1 MQTVIKKETV
11 GTQHACCSCCSQQG
25 PASVET
31 GKDDTGGRSA
41 LKGEIIRLAIGACI
55 FAAALLLSIP
65 QPGSL
70 VLFIAAYLLIGA
82 PVLLQAA
89 RNIRRGTI
97 FDENFL
103 MVIATFGAF
112 AIEQYPEAVAVM
124 LFYQIGEM
132 FHALAVNK
140 SRRSIAALMDIR
152 PDFAMLRTPS
162 ETKRVSPEEVP
173 VGSLIEVRPGEKI
186 PIDGKVVHGVSSLD
200 TASLTGEA
208 LPKDVGVGSEVL
220 SGCINKSGL
229 LLIETSKPF
238 GESTVS
244 RILALVQNAGENKA
258 PVEHFIT
265 KFSRYYTP
273 AVVFAAIA
281 LAFLPPLIV
290 PSEEFATWIYRA
302 LVFLVVSCPCAL
314 VISIPLTFFGGLGSA
329 SRQGIL
335 IKGSN
340 YLDALTKVDM
350 IVFDKT
356 GTLTR
361 GIFMVKEIDAQALF
375 TKDDVLRYAAAAE
388 GISNHPIALSIKAA
402 YQARGDAAGTLAPIN
417 AVEIAGLGM
426 CCEIDG
432 KQVLAGNRK
441 LMEQETI
448 AYQRREALGTVVY
461 IAVDGVFAGSIM
473 IADDLKPDAAK
484 AIPALKA
491 LGVRKIV
498 MLTGDSKAAGQAAA
512 DELGLDEV
520 YTELLPQDKVA
531 LIETLDTQKECGSS
545 LVFVGDGINDAPALA
560 RSNVGIAMGGIG
572 SDAAIEAADVAL
584 MTDEPSALV
593 TAITVARK
601 TRRIVIQNIVFALA
615 VKAAI
620 LFLAAFGL
628 AAIWEAVF
636 GDVGVA
642 LIAILNALRAMRY
655 RA

>member
-11 GTQHACCSCCSQQG
+11 GTQHACGCCSQQG
-25 PASVET
+25 LASVET
-31 GKDDTGGRSA
+31 GKDDTGHNV
-41 LKGEIIRLAIGACI
+41 LKSEIIRLAIGACI

-65 QPGSL
+65 QPGPL

-103 MVIATFGAF
+103 MVIATLGAF

-132 FHALAVNK
+132 FHELAVNK

-162 ETKRVSPEEVP
+162 GTKRVRPEEVP

-186 PIDGKVVHGVSSLD
+186 PLDGKVVQGVSSLD

-208 LPKDVGVGSEVL
+208 LPKDVEAGSEVL
-220 SGCINKSGL
+220 SGSINKSGL

-290 PSEEFATWIYRA
+290 PGEQFAAWIYRA

-361 GIFMVKEIDAQALF
+361 GIFRVKEIDAQALF
-375 TKDDVLRYAAAAE
+375 TKDDILRYAAAAE
-388 GISNHPIALSIKAA
+388 SISNHPIALSIKAA
-402 YQARGDAAGTLAPIN
+402 YQALGDAAGTLASIN
-417 AVEIAGLGM
+417 AAEIAGLGM
-426 CCEIDG
+426 RCEIDG

-441 LMEQETI
+441 LMERETI
-448 AYQRREALGTVVY
+448 AYKRQEALGTVVY
-461 IAVDGVFAGSIM
+461 IAVDGVFAGSIT
-473 IADDLKPDAAK
+473 IADELKPDAAK

-498 MLTGDSKAAGQAAA
+498 MLTGDCKAAGQAAA

-531 LIETLDTQKECGSS
+531 LIETLDTQKKHGSS

-601 TRRIVIQNIVFALA
+601 TRRIVIQNIVFALV

-642 LIAILNALRAMRY
+642 LIAILNALRAMHK
-655 RA
+655 